1 MTGNFT
7 TIKRIIMKSLSIISF
22 LIVFG
27 HFAFAQ
33 PATNTQVKICDASTK
48 LPIPYATVKSVA
60 ARAGT
65 YSNEAGVFM
74 LLEAFGDTLLIS
86 SIGYSQKII
95 AVSAIQNDTIFLLPY
110 FREMKTISIEKR
122 NKIRLDTLGIR
133 NVPTLLSYGSERYTF
148 EMAQK
153 ILLRKERD
161 QKEYELRKVMIAAS
175 RFAKTVP
182 VLLHIYSM
190 GPDGFP
196 DQDLLRK
203 KTLLRKQD
211 FNKKRK
217 EFIIDLQNEHILLT
231 DSVCFVSLEWLPV
244 DTVAVISKP
253 VIGLRLTDAI
263 SEYFTYAKGLFVQKA
278 NDIDIRDDNW
288 MIFSMIFPPLTPWLK
303 REQVYGTNTI
313 ISIEVAVL
321 E

>member
-1 MTGNFT
+1 M
-7 TIKRIIMKSLSIISF
+7 IMKSFSIISL
-22 LIVFG
+22 LIACG

-33 PATNTQVKICDASTK
+33 PVINNQVKICDASTK
-48 LPIPYATVKSVA
+48 VPIPYATVKSA
-60 ARAGT
+60 IARAGT
-65 YSNEAGVFM
+65 YSNEAGIFV
-74 LLEAFGDTLLIS
+74 LSEALGDTLLIS
-86 SIGYSQKII
+86 SIGYSQKIV
-95 AVSAIQNDTIFLLPY
+95 AVSAVQNDTILLTPY

-133 NVPTLLSYGSERYTF
+133 NVPKLLSFGSDRYTF

-153 ILLRKERD
+153 ILLRKEWD
-161 QKEYELRKVMIAAS
+161 QKEFELRKVMIAAT
-175 RFAKTVP
+175 RFTKTVP

-190 GPDGFP
+190 GPDGLP

-231 DSVCFVSLEWLPV
+231 DSACFVSLEWLPV

-253 VIGLRLTDAI
+253 VIGLQLTDAI

-288 MIFSMIFPPLTPWLK
+288 MIFSMIFPPSTPWLK
-303 REQVYGTNTI
+303 RKQVYGTNTI